1 MTFARQFNHS
11 QRNPLMFLRQKF
23 SKIFSM
29 GIMALIGAITAV
41 LLMNPMAVALDKVTL
56 VLPAAF
62 GTISIDM
69 ADLETLVKS
78 GEAPSSL
85 KNLLDQAK
93 VKPETFKTV
102 LAQEVDLS
110 KFGFKFSALDK
121 FLNSPLGEALLG
133 QVAQYVH
140 TPKPDAAKDVKALRG
155 AITLAVSD
163 DSKVSLME
171 ILRKFSPKELQ
182 IQVTPAIELYNR
194 FKGGEGGDFQAVF
207 AQMKS
212 TLQGLVCNAPTT

>member
-1 MTFARQFNHS
+1 MTFARQFNLF

-69 ADLETLVKS
+69 TDLETLVKS
-78 GEAPSSL
+78 GEAPNSL

-102 LAQEVDLS
+102 LSQEVDLS
-110 KFGFKFSALDK
+110 KFGFKFSALDR

-140 TPKPDAAKDVKALRG
+140 TPTRAGDLKALRG
-155 AITLAVSD
+155 ALTLAVSD

-182 IQVTPAIELYNR
+182 IEVTPAIELYNK

-212 TLQGLVCNAPTT
+212 TLQQLVCNAPSA